1 MHELITQFLSYL
13 KAAWQHRWYAIVAAW
28 AIAVSGWIVVAMMP
42 DRYEASARVYVDTQS
57 ILKPLLSGL
66 AVQPNLDQ
74 KIVMMS
80 RTLLSRP
87 NVERVVRMAD
97 LDINVKT
104 AEDKESLINSMISK
118 IEIKNTGQ
126 DNLYTLAYRDRK
138 PEVAKRVVQSLLT
151 IFVEGSLGDK
161 RKDADSAKRFID
173 DQIKAY
179 EQKLVTAENALKEFK
194 RQHMDTMPGEGR
206 DYFAKLSETMENLSQ
221 ARLALREAENGRD
234 AIKKQLAG
242 DDLVVLDEKDAGASS
257 NPEIDSRI
265 QALKK
270 NLDSLQLN
278 YTDRHPDIVAAKR
291 IIEQLEEQKKQ
302 EAKARKGI
310 PAAQAQNPVTQQ
322 LRVSLADAEAGAASM
337 RARVAEYES
346 RYNRLKAAADAIP
359 QVEADYT
366 QLNRD
371 YEVNKANYEK
381 LLATRDS
388 AQMSGD
394 MDANSGIMNF
404 RIIDP
409 PRVPL
414 VPSAPNRPLLTSLV
428 LLGALVGGIV
438 VAFLVSQF
446 RPTFNDRW
454 TLRHATGLPLLGAVS
469 LIWTDTQ
476 KKRQRSSLVATATS
490 TLGLFGSYGIV
501 MAILFFKAASTSV

>member
-1 MHELITQFLSYL
+1 MHEIMTQLWSYL
-13 KAAWQHRWYAIVAAW
+13 KAVWSHRWYAIGAAW
-28 AIAVSGWIVVAMMP
+28 VIAVAGWVTVAILP

-74 KIVMMS
+74 KIAMMS

-97 LDINVKT
+97 LDINAKT
-104 AEDKESLINSMISK
+104 TEDKDFLIDDLISK

-126 DNLYTLAYRDRK
+126 DNLYTLAYRDQN

-161 RKDADSAKRFID
+161 RKDADSARRFID
-173 DQIKAY
+173 EQIKMY
-179 EQKLVTAENALKEFK
+179 EQKLVFAENALKEFK
-194 RQHMDTMPGEGR
+194 RKHMDMMPNEGQ
-206 DYFAKLSETMENLSQ
+206 DYFARLSETSENLSQ
-221 ARLALREAENGRD
+221 ARLALREAETARD
-234 AIKKQLAG
+234 AIKRQLVG
-242 DDLVVLDEKDAGASS
+242 DEPVMFTDQDYASSS

-270 NLDSLQLN
+270 NLDTLHLN
-278 YTDRHPDIVAAKR
+278 YTEQHPDIIAAKR
-291 IIEQLEEQKKQ
+291 IIEQLEAQKKE
-302 EAKARKGI
+302 EAKLRKGN
-310 PAAQAQNPVTQQ
+310 PSMQALNPVTQQ
-322 LRVSLADAEAGAASM
+322 LKLSLADAEANAASM
-337 RARVAEYES
+337 RARVAEYS
-346 RYNRLKAAADAIP
+346 RRYNMLKAAADAIP
-359 QVEADYT
+359 QVEADFT

-371 YEVNKANYEK
+371 YDINKANYEQ
-381 LLATRDS
+381 LLVRRDS

-394 MDANSGIMNF
+394 MDANTGIMNF
-404 RIIDP
+404 RIVDP

-414 VPSAPNRPLLTSLV
+414 MPSAPNRPLLMSLV
-428 LLGALVGGIV
+428 LLGALVGGIAI
-438 VAFLVSQF
+438 AFLISQF

-454 TLRHATGLPLLGAVS
+454 TLRNVTGLPLLGSVS
-469 LIWTDTQ
+469 LIWTDAQ
-476 KKRQRSSLVATATS
+476 KKRRRSGLVASAIS

-501 MAILFFKAASTSV
+501 MAILFLTARTA

>member
-13 KAAWQHRWYAIVAAW
+13 KAAWQHRWHAIVAAW
-28 AIAVSGWIVVAMMP
+28 VIAVSGWIVVALMP

-104 AEDKESLINSMISK
+104 AEDKENLINSMISK

-161 RKDADSAKRFID
+161 RKDADSAKHFID

-179 EQKLVTAENALKEFK
+179 EQKLISAENALKDFK

-206 DYFAKLSETMENLSQ
+206 DYFAKMSETMESLSQ

-234 AIKKQLAG
+234 AIRKQLAG
-242 DDLVVLDEKDAGASS
+242 DDLVMLDDKDMGA
-257 NPEIDSRI
+257 NPEIDARI
-265 QALKK
+265 QALRK

-302 EAKARKGI
+302 EAKTRKAS
-310 PAAQAQNPVTQQ
+310 PTTQNPVAQQ
-322 LRVSLADAEAGAASM
+322 LKVALADAEAGAASM

-346 RYNRLKAAADAIP
+346 RYNRLRAAADAIP
-359 QVEADYT
+359 QVEADFT

-371 YEVNKANYEK
+371 YEVNKTNYEK

-414 VPSAPNRPLLTSLV
+414 VPSAPNRPLLMSLV
-428 LLGALVGGIV
+428 LLGSLAGGVV

-454 TLRHATGLPLLGAVS
+454 TLRNATGVPLLGAVS
-469 LIWTDTQ
+469 LIWTDAQ
-476 KKRQRSSLVATATS
+476 KKRQRSNLIATAMS
-490 TLGLFGSYGIV
+490 TLGLFGSYGVV
-501 MAILFFKAASTSV
+501 MVILFFTAATSA